1 MTERRY
7 NEDEVALILRKAV
20 DAGADDRATAT
31 GKGMSLSELKEIG
44 IEVGIDAAHIEDAA
58 RTLERRDDRPITGS
72 VLRLPTTVQLDRVVP
87 VRLVPENLPQLLDA
101 IRSEFA
107 RQGIVEEVLGGIEW
121 RARSG
126 MGGRYVSIRPEGD
139 QVRIRVLG
147 NYRDG
152 MMGMTL
158 GAGPVVATGVGA
170 LAASLGAAGA
180 LVILPIAL
188 AGGALATIAPWRYLF
203 AREERSAH
211 RVLDALERLLLESA
225 PADHD

>member
-1 MTERRY
+1 
-7 NEDEVALILRKAV
+7 
-20 DAGADDRATAT
+20 
-31 GKGMSLSELKEIG
+31 
-44 IEVGIDAAHIEDAA
+44 
-58 RTLERRDDRPITGS
+58 
-72 VLRLPTTVQLDRVVP
+72 
-87 VRLVPENLPQLLDA
+87 
-101 IRSEFA
+101 
-107 RQGIVEEVLGGIEW
+107 
-121 RARSG
+121 

-139 QVRIRVLG
+139 QARIRVLG

-152 MMGMTL
+152 MMGMTV

>member
-1 MTERRY
+1 MSERRY

-20 DAGADDRATAT
+20 DAGAEDSTAST

-44 IEVGIDAAHIEDAA
+44 VEVGIDATRIENAA
-58 RTLERRDDRPITGS
+58 RTLDRRDDRPSTGS
-72 VLRLPTTVQLDRVVP
+72 VLGIPTTVQLDRVVAA
-87 VRLVPENLPQLLDA
+87 RLTPEQLPQLLD
-101 IRSEFA
+101 IVRSEFA

-139 QVRIRVLG
+139 QTRIRVLG

-158 GAGPVVATGVGA
+158 GAGPVIATGVGA

-188 AGGALATIAPWRYLF
+188 ASGAFATIAPWRYLF

-211 RVLDALERLLLESA
+211 RVLDALERQLLESA
-225 PADHD
+225 PADND